1 MQNTKPGSE
10 EAVFLSAVTTSL
22 SYFHCFFLPVSCT
35 LKRKKYSSVASPYFS
50 SLSYADSCYHV
61 SQFFCVSFVRNKPK
75 TNSISC
81 LSQMMSGE
89 RWSFVG
95 VSQFTGE
102 FWMEAYY
109 KIVWKQSIT
118 PQYVY
123 IVFLRSVEET

>member
-1 MQNTKPGSE
+1 
-10 EAVFLSAVTTSL
+10 
-22 SYFHCFFLPVSCT
+22 
-35 LKRKKYSSVASPYFS
+35 
-50 SLSYADSCYHV
+50 
-61 SQFFCVSFVRNKPK
+61 
-75 TNSISC
+75 
-81 LSQMMSGE
+81 MSGE

-102 FWMEAYY
+102 FWMEANY